1 MSKQNLK
8 NEELANEKARGDALK
23 AVHSLERGL
32 KKDLVECEVRAKKI
46 RDGVAKELK
55 KQTLD
60 AQRKTPEDAEAHKA
74 NLASRRAGF
83 QRQRAAA
90 KLIASESREA
100 ARIQAQL
107 AGYMRKLKAPEW

>member
-8 NEELANEKARGDALK
+8 NEELANEKARGDARK

-32 KKDLVECEVRAKKI
+32 KKDLVECDVRAKKI

-60 AQRKTPEDAEAHKA
+60 AQRKTPEDAKAHKA
-74 NLASRRAGF
+74 SLASRRAVF
-83 QRQRAAA
+83 QQQRAAA

-100 ARIQAQL
+100 TRIQAQL
-107 AGYMRKLKAPEW
+107 AYHMRNLKARES